1 MSATRADDSML
12 DPGALTA
19 ALVSVPS
26 VSGQEAALVER
37 IHEILVSWGLDACVS
52 GRNVWCEVT
61 GSRTAVAAPCTL
73 LLQAHIDTVPSS
85 PGWTRDPWDAE
96 RTDGRICGLGS
107 NDTKG
112 GAAAMM
118 LATRELAASRD
129 FAGKLLFAAT
139 CDEET
144 GGQGLEAL
152 RPELP
157 PISGAVIAE
166 PTVLR
171 PASAQRGLM
180 RIVVLVEGRAAHAA
194 RPWQGVNAIDLAMED
209 LAAIRALA
217 ASASREHPLLGR
229 ATCTATLIE
238 GGTKANV
245 VPAQCRF
252 TLDVRPT
259 PEYPNAWWADEIPK
273 ALRHGKVELLR
284 GRMTP
289 VTTDDG
295 DPLVRAALVATGL
308 DAPVQFG
315 GVSDLFH
322 VRDVPGIVLG
332 PGNPEVSHTAD
343 EWVEEAAVVRA
354 VNVYRDLATEYLR

>member
-1 MSATRADDSML
+1 MDDVL
-12 DPGALTA
+12 DLA
-19 ALVSVPS
+19 AAIVAVPS
-26 VSGQEAALVER
+26 VSGNEAAVVER
-37 IHEILVSWGLDACVS
+37 IRSVLGGWGLAPVVS
-52 GRNVWCEVT
+52 GRNVWCRVD
-61 GSRTAVAAPCTL
+61 GARPGRTL
-73 LLQAHIDTVPSS
+73 LLQSHIDTVPPS
-85 PGWTRDPWDAE
+85 PEWTRDPWNAE
-96 RTDGRICGLGS
+96 RRDGRIFGLGS

-112 GAAAMM
+112 GCAAMM
-118 LATRELAASRD
+118 CAVRDLAARRD
-129 FAGKLLFAAT
+129 FAGTLLFAAT

-157 PISGAVIAE
+157 PLSGAVIAE

-171 PASAQRGLM
+171 PAAAQRGLM
-180 RIVVLVEGRAAHAA
+180 RVVVRVEGRAAHAA
-194 RPWQGVNAIDLAMED
+194 RPWQGVNAIELAMED
-209 LAAIRALA
+209 LAAVRALA
-217 ASASREHPLLGR
+217 ATATREHALLGR
-229 ATCTATLIE
+229 ATCTPTLIE

-245 VPAQCRF
+245 VPSQVKF

-259 PEYPNAWWADEIPK
+259 PEHPNAWWADEIPR

-289 VTTDDG
+289 VATDPA
-295 DPLVRAALVATGL
+295 DPLVVAALAATGL
-308 DAPVQFG
+308 AAPVAFG

-343 EWVEEAAVVRA
+343 EWVEEAQVVRA
-354 VNVYRDLATEYLR
+354 VSVYRDLAGSYLA

>member
-1 MSATRADDSML
+1 MSDVLELA
-12 DPGALTA
+12 A
-19 ALVSVPS
+19 ALVAIPS
-26 VSGQEAALVER
+26 VSGSEAAVVER
-37 IHEILVSWGLDACVS
+37 IRSVLVGWGLAPVVS
-52 GRNVWCEVT
+52 GRNVWC
-61 GSRTAVAAPCTL
+61 AVRGNGRAGRTL
-73 LLQAHIDTVPSS
+73 LLQSHIDTVPAS
-85 PGWTRDPWDAE
+85 PGWTREPWNAE
-96 RTDGRICGLGS
+96 RADGRLWGLGS

-112 GAAAMM
+112 GCAAMM
-118 LATRELAASRD
+118 HAVRALAASRD
-129 FAGKLLFAAT
+129 FAGTLVFAAT

-157 PISGAVIAE
+157 PLTGSVIAE
-166 PTVLR
+166 PTQLR
-171 PASAQRGLM
+171 VAAAQRGLM
-180 RIVVLVEGRAAHAA
+180 RIVVRVEGRAAHAA
-194 RPWQGVNAIDLAMED
+194 RPWQGVNAIELATED

-217 ASASREHPLLGR
+217 ASASREHALLGR
-229 ATCTATLIE
+229 ATCTPTLIE

-245 VPAQCRF
+245 VPSLVRF

-259 PEYPNAWWADEIPK
+259 PEHPNAWWAEEVPK

-289 VTTDDG
+289 VTTDPA
-295 DPLVRAALVATGL
+295 DPLVLAALAATGTP
-308 DAPVQFG
+308 APVAFG

-343 EWVEEAAVVRA
+343 EWVEESAVRSA
-354 VNVYRDLATEYLR
+354 VGVYERLAREYLR